1 MILGILERNY
11 HSGECSS
18 THTPPN
24 RRTNIIVGWV
34 SQPCPHSRLLTEWQ
48 GWKGLCFMRF
58 FVFLVML
65 HASLFVENCW
75 LLRKKLMDKMLRQ
88 PCWVG
93 WFWGFQRVCVFF
105 IERRSS
111 TTWKILV
118 TAEPQGKGGGGS
130 KKKIE
135 RLGGMVWKHETCKL
149 AHDQGWWVVGANF
162 PHVNSVRRSIGSIMW
177 QMALMAKNLAG
188 FPMTQRHQRKW
199 RTFTS
204 NIWTMTRWDWFHG
217 FMVNGPVASHDAR
230 MQARTSI
237 PYPSLMEREWLFN
250 HLADE
255 CMQYWYKSIPDWRNL
270 APVWRVRFLQL

>member
-1 MILGILERNY
+1 
-11 HSGECSS
+11 
-18 THTPPN
+18 
-24 RRTNIIVGWV
+24 
-34 SQPCPHSRLLTEWQ
+34 
-48 GWKGLCFMRF
+48 MRF
-58 FVFLVML
+58 FCVFGDASCFPFCWKLLV
-65 HASLFVENCW
+65 AE
-75 LLRKKLMDKMLRQ
+75 KKLMDKMLRQ

-135 RLGGMVWKHETCKL
+135 SLGGMVWKHETCKL
-149 AHDQGWWVVGANF
+149 AHDQGWWVVGARLGIF
-162 PHVNSVRRSIGSIMW
+162 FETFRLSILSGGPLGVSCGRWRWWQKTWLVSLWPRAIRGSGEPLPATFGQW
-177 QMALMAKNLAG
+177 QG
-188 FPMTQRHQRKW
+188 GT
-199 RTFTS
+199 
-204 NIWTMTRWDWFHG
+204 G
-217 FMVNGPVASHDAR
+217 FMVGGQVASHDAR
-230 MQARTSI
+230 TAITSI

-255 CMQYWYKSIPDWRNL
+255 CMQYWYKSIPNWRNV